1 VVALQHVFD
10 TTIEPFDP
18 LPGRRLRAIAERD
31 TASDLCR
38 LIGHA
43 SYKARVID
51 VIRQFGC
58 QRFSS
63 ILAVH
68 GRAVLAGEISR

>member
-1 VVALQHVFD
+1 
-10 TTIEPFDP
+10 
-18 LPGRRLRAIAERD
+18 
-31 TASDLCR
+31 

-43 SYKARVID
+43 SYEARVID

-58 QRFSS
+58 QRFSA